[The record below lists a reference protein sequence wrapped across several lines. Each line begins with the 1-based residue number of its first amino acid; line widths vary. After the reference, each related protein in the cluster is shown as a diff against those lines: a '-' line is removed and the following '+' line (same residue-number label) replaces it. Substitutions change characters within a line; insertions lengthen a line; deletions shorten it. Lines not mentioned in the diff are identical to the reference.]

1 MSTLTLTKT
10 KSHCKSRTVL
20 DYIAET
26 LLSND
31 VDQEASGD
39 GCASSGK
46 SKTGRETL
54 NFVSELPD
62 LEAASRLP
70 IGELCTQV
78 TQLASALQAAKHEL
92 TAVKAAQQKGQQP
105 LGGRT
110 TQSRA
115 AAAAASFS
123 SASEEAKAGDP
134 RAALMAMIQKRV
146 SGQRRWRR
154 ASRSARSGSPRG
166 SRRRS
171 FRGSFWAV
179 STPIFASK

>member
-1 MSTLTLTKT
+1 MGPAAAEALLGEVLAVGNAMNEGTRKGDARAITMDSLLTLTKT

-78 TQLASALQAAKHEL
+78 TQLASALQAAKHL
-92 TAVKAAQQKGQQP
+92 
-105 LGGRT
+105 LLR
-110 TQSRA
+110 
-115 AAAAASFS
+115 
-123 SASEEAKAGDP
+123 AGDGIRGMDHAP
-134 RAALMAMIQKRV
+134 PV
-146 SGQRRWRR
+146 SPLWQARGAVCGGEVGARKAWC
-154 ASRSARSGSPRG
+154 RSA
-166 SRRRS
+166 
-171 FRGSFWAV
+171 
-179 STPIFASK
+179 